1 MDEGKSVARS
11 FRLSSVTARLLDSET
26 KISRQSRNA
35 LADRLLGE
43 ALRLEHH
50 PMIRFHEGEARRR
63 RALVAGTRLYV
74 FQIIATLRE
83 HDGSI
88 DDTAAYFDVSPRLV
102 RAALDYYAD
111 FPDEVEADLDET
123 QETAESERLRWERQQ
138 RALS

>member
-1 MDEGKSVARS
+1 
-11 FRLSSVTARLLDSET
+11 LLDSES

-50 PMIRFHEGEARRR
+50 PMIRFQESDARRR

-74 FQIIATLRE
+74 FQIISTLKE

-88 DDTAAYFDVSPRLV
+88 DDTAGYFDVSPRLV

-111 FPDEVEADLDET
+111 FPDEVEADLEEA